1 MKLKNN
7 ELNRQL
13 NKLRRNKKLLWL
25 GVLFLVLIILWIL
38 VSIFATSKTSS
49 ISPELRELAKSF
61 VPRLESKVF
70 TEIADQRAFSAEELN
85 DFSIFVFDQ
94 DEVTKDTILVDIMQK
109 GNLVEDQTD
118 AFAKEQLQASNS
130 TQTII
135 TEEVSSTDE
144 EVSTASANTNTNVN
158 DSPVLVEP

>member
-1 MKLKNN
+1 MKNN
-7 ELNRQL
+7 DLQRQL
-13 NKLRRNKKLLWL
+13 SKLRRNKKLLWL

-70 TEIADQRAFSAEELN
+70 EEISQQRAFTQEELN

-94 DEVTKDTILVDIMQK
+94 DEMTKESILVDITKPEEMEEAEK
-109 GNLVEDQTD
+109 TTSVETNTEATAEATVEVTNDT
-118 AFAKEQLQASNS
+118 
-130 TQTII
+130 I
-135 TEEVSSTDE
+135 TEELGDETNNQASST
-144 EVSTASANTNTNVN
+144 STMSEM
-158 DSPVLVEP
+158 P

>member
-1 MKLKNN
+1 MKIKNN

-25 GVLFLVLIILWIL
+25 GILFLVLIILWIL

-70 TEIADQRAFSAEELN
+70 AEITDQRAFSPEELN

-109 GNLVEDQTD
+109 ENLVEDQTD

-130 TQTII
+130 TQTAI
-135 TEEVSSTDE
+135 TEEVSGTDE
-144 EVSTASANTNTNVN
+144 EVSAASANTNTNASE
-158 DSPVLVEP
+158 SPVLAEP

>member
-1 MKLKNN
+1 MKNN
-7 ELNRQL
+7 DLQRQL
-13 NKLRRNKKLLWL
+13 SKLRRNKKLLWL

-70 TEIADQRAFSAEELN
+70 EEISQQRAFTQEELN

-94 DEVTKDTILVDIMQK
+94 DEMTKESILVDITKPEEMEEAEK
-109 GNLVEDQTD
+109 TTSVETNPEATAEAAIEVTSDT
-118 AFAKEQLQASNS
+118 
-130 TQTII
+130 I
-135 TEEVSSTDE
+135 TEELGDETNNQASST
-144 EVSTASANTNTNVN
+144 STMSEM
-158 DSPVLVEP
+158 P